1 MVISNLKLYTT
12 AEALAAIIAAELEKS
27 NLHGDEHDAITAFA
41 NAGSTLRTLAA
52 SESPLNDMIELLEE
66 HGFEFAV
73 YHPNGK
79 RYWYRTDEMVTAIDK
94 VGDENA

>member
-12 AEALAAIIAAELEKS
+12 AEALAAIVAAELEKS

-41 NAGSTLRTLAA
+41 NAGSTFRTLAA

-79 RYWYRTDEMVTAIDK
+79 
-94 VGDENA
+94 

>member
-1 MVISNLKLYTT
+1 MVISNLNLYST
-12 AEALAAIIAAELEKS
+12 AEALAAIVSAELEKS

-79 RYWYRTDEMVTAIDK
+79 RYWYRTDEMVTVIDK
-94 VGDENA
+94 AGDIV

>member
-12 AEALAAIIAAELEKS
+12 AEALAAIMAAELEKS

-41 NAGSTLRTLAA
+41 NVGSIFTAITM

-79 RYWYRTDEMVTAIDK
+79 RYWYCTDEMVTAIDK
-94 VGDENA
+94 AGDANA

>member
-1 MVISNLKLYTT
+1 MVISNLKLFTT
-12 AEALAAIIAAELEKS
+12 AEALAAIMAEELEKS

-41 NAGSTLRTLAA
+41 NVGNIFTALTM
-52 SESPLNDMIELLEE
+52 SESPLSDVIDLLDE

-94 VGDENA
+94 AGDVG

>member
-12 AEALAAIIAAELEKS
+12 AEALAAIIAEELEKS
-27 NLHGDEHDAITAFA
+27 NLHGNVNDAENAFEGIEIMF
-41 NAGSTLRTLAA
+41 NNLAS
-52 SESPLNDMIELLEE
+52 SEDPLDKMCDLLDCN
-66 HGFEFAV
+66 GFHFAV

-94 VGDENA
+94 AGDVG